1 MTPFVTASLGS
12 FSRGEGDK
20 GIDDYFASAKEIRE
34 YIMQIIEP
42 LLIGNYRIVQD
53 TGLYRFTSDSVLLS
67 RFVKA
72 KAGELV
78 ADFCA
83 GCGIVGLHFFAENT
97 GIRHVTLFE
106 LQKEMAELARRTVEL
121 NGLYDLFTVENI
133 AVQDIPPRYIEAFS
147 LILCNPPYEKGG
159 FENADPKKAVCR
171 KELALPLEELV
182 ASAARCLKFGG
193 RFALV
198 HRADRLSELFCTLH
212 AAGLEPKKLQLVA
225 GKEGAKPYLALVMA
239 KKGGKSGL
247 EVLPTLANTAAAGR
261 MGADA
266 AGNSAAGPE
275 AAEKTKISA
284 ADGKGAAGEE
294 I

>member
-1 MTPFVTASLGS
+1 
-12 FSRGEGDK
+12 
-20 GIDDYFASAKEIRE
+20 
-34 YIMQIIEP
+34 MQIIEP

-53 TGLYRFTSDSVLLS
+53 TELYRFTSDSVLLA

-72 KAGELV
+72 KAGEQV

-121 NGLYDLFTVENI
+121 NGLQDLFTVENI
-133 AVQDIPPRYIEAFS
+133 AVQDIPPRYTEAFS

-198 HRADRLSELFCTLH
+198 HRADRLAELFCTCTRR
-212 AAGLEPKKLQLVA
+212 GWSPRNCSSSR
-225 GKEGAKPYLALVMA
+225 AKRARSP
-239 KKGGKSGL
+239 
-247 EVLPTLANTAAAGR
+247 
-261 MGADA
+261 
-266 AGNSAAGPE
+266 
-275 AAEKTKISA
+275 ISPS
-284 ADGKGAAGEE
+284 
-294 I
+294 